1 LTVLAGRVALV
12 TGASA
17 GIGEATARALS
28 AAGMRVAVCARR
40 RERLDRLAAGIRSA
54 GGEVAVYGLDV
65 VDAGAVRA
73 MVNDVASRWGRI
85 DVLVNNAGRGLSATV
100 EDTKPD
106 EFRALLEL
114 NVMAVFTATQA
125 VLPWMRRQG
134 RGHIIN
140 VSSIVGRRGVPYRGA
155 YSATKFAL
163 GGLSESL
170 RVELAGTGI
179 SVSLVYP
186 IGTATEFH
194 EAEARRAGPG
204 PLGPIQSAEHVAR
217 CILRCVRR
225 PRPEVYPFRPSRM
238 LAIAS
243 VIAPRLADLGLR
255 RLLR

>member
-1 LTVLAGRVALV
+1 LTVLAGRVAIV

-17 GIGEATARALS
+17 GIGEATARALA

-40 RERLDRLAAGIRSA
+40 RERLDRLAARILSA

-65 VDAGAVRA
+65 TDAGAVRA
-73 MVNDVASRWGRI
+73 MVDDVASRWGRI

-114 NVMAVFTATQA
+114 NVMAAFTATQA

-134 RGHIIN
+134 RGHIVN

-204 PLGPIQSAEHVAR
+204 PHGPIQSAEHVAR

-225 PRPEVYPFRPSRM
+225 PRPEVYPFRPSWA

>member
-65 VDAGAVRA
+65 TDAGAVRA
-73 MVNDVASRWGRI
+73 MVNDVASRWARI

-225 PRPEVYPFRPSRM
+225 PRPEVYPFRPSRV